1 MIYGGHGAQGAC
13 LCMGAQ
19 GGGGAGTGTGGAG
32 TARTAVAEMVS
43 DQQLSNQFRSR
54 PFGNITRGRPKQ
66 TRPGGVKYA

>member
-19 GGGGAGTGTGGAG
+19 GVGGAGTGRAG

-54 PFGNITRGRPKQ
+54 PFSNFTRGRPNAKC
-66 TRPGGVKYA
+66 RPDLEV